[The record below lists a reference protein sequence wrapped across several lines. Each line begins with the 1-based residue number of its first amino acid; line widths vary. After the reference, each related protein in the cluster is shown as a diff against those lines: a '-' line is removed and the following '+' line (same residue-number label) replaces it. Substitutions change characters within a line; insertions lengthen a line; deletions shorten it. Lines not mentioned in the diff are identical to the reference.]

1 MNYEECLRYLADLGH
16 ELRGVKFD
24 LVAIQR
30 VLAGLGQP
38 HLRYPTAI
46 VAGTNGK
53 GSTCAMLASILHCA
67 GIRAGLYT
75 SPHLVRVNERIQ
87 VGRQEIA
94 DEAFADSFTDVAK
107 AVEQL
112 LHQKALPQR
121 PSFFEFLT
129 ATAFLH
135 FAREQV
141 DFAVLEVGM
150 GGRLDATN
158 VTEPRVAI
166 ITNVELDHQE
176 FLGNTRAAIAREKA
190 GIIKPHRPVIW
201 GGDNLEAAEVIRRKC
216 REVGAEL
223 LELPR
228 AAEISN
234 VRNHEGC
241 FTFDLALS
249 GSHFRE
255 LAPSL
260 AGRFQIQN
268 ATAAVAAALSLR
280 QQGFAIPIEAIDEGL
295 HEARWP
301 GRLEVVQ
308 ERPRIVLDG
317 AHNPA
322 AAEALSTFVR
332 EQFQGRQVRLIYASM
347 RDKAIEEIS
356 DLLFPLASEVYLT
369 QTPLAR
375 AAQPEEIL
383 QRARCRP
390 ERVVIEPVP
399 GQALEAAIQASAE
412 EDVIL
417 VAGSLFLVGAIEHY
431 QQERRTALEQSS
443 PPLSAMRL

>member
-1 MNYEECLRYLADLGH
+1 MNYDECLRYLADLGH

-30 VLAGLGQP
+30 MLAELGQP

-87 VGRQEIA
+87 VGRREIA
-94 DEAFADSFTDVAK
+94 DEAFADSLTDVVK

-112 LHQKALPQR
+112 LRQKALPQR

-158 VTEPRVAI
+158 VTEPRVAV

-176 FLGNTRAAIAREKA
+176 FLGKTRAAIAWEKA
-190 GIIKPHRPVIW
+190 GIIKPHRPVIS
-201 GGDNLEAAEVIRRKC
+201 GSDNLEAAEVIRRKC

-234 VRNHEGC
+234 VRNREGY

-280 QQGFAIPIEAIDEGL
+280 QQGFTISIEAIDEGL
-295 HEARWP
+295 HEAKWP
-301 GRLEVVQ
+301 GRLEVAQ
-308 ERPRIVLDG
+308 ERPRIILDG

-322 AAEALSTFVR
+322 AAEALATFTR

-347 RDKAIEEIS
+347 KDKAIEEIS
-356 DLLFPLASEVYLT
+356 ELLFPLASEVYLT
-369 QTPLAR
+369 QAPLAR

-383 QRARCRP
+383 QRARYRP
-390 ERVVIEPVP
+390 DRVVIEPVP

-417 VAGSLFLVGAIEHY
+417 VAGSLFLVGAIERY
-431 QQERRTALEQSS
+431 QQEKEAALEPSS
-443 PPLSAMRL
+443 SWSAMRL